1 MQLAEEG
8 TLPWGTCESVG
19 LAEDSVGVV
28 IDGMLTKTLS
38 AEQME
43 QITTELEAKE
53 YTAAAG
59 GGAVSATVT
68 GKMEVKNIDIKPEVI
83 DPDDA
88 EMLGDLVAA
97 AVNEALRAA
106 ANEKEEKLG
115 AISGGMSLPGIL

>member
-1 MQLAEEG
+1 MKARLPQGMGGGPQNMNAMIRQAQKMQ
-8 TLPWGTCESVG
+8 
-19 LAEDSVGVV
+19 
-28 IDGMLTKTLS
+28 
-38 AEQME
+38 EQME

-53 YTAAAG
+53 YTATAG

>member
-1 MQLAEEG
+1 MKARLPQGMGGGGAANLQQLARQ
-8 TLPWGTCESVG
+8 
-19 LAEDSVGVV
+19 AQK
-28 IDGMLTKTLS
+28 ML
-38 AEQME
+38 E

>member
-1 MQLAEEG
+1 MKARLPQGMGGGGAANLQQLARQ
-8 TLPWGTCESVG
+8 
-19 LAEDSVGVV
+19 A
-28 IDGMLTKTLS
+28 
-38 AEQME
+38 Q
-43 QITTELEAKE
+43 KE

>member
-1 MQLAEEG
+1 MKARLPQGMGGGGAANLQQLARQ
-8 TLPWGTCESVG
+8 
-19 LAEDSVGVV
+19 AQK
-28 IDGMLTKTLS
+28 MQ
-38 AEQME
+38 EQME

-88 EMLGDLVAA
+88 EKHCAQPQTRKRRSLAQSPAA
-97 AVNEALRAA
+97 
-106 ANEKEEKLG
+106 
-115 AISGGMSLPGIL
+115 

>member
-1 MQLAEEG
+1 MGGGGAANLQQLARQ
-8 TLPWGTCESVG
+8 
-19 LAEDSVGVV
+19 AQK
-28 IDGMLTKTLS
+28 MQ
-38 AEQME
+38 EQME

-88 EMLGDLVAA
+88 EMLVDLVAA
-97 AVNEALRAA
+97 AGNEALRAA

>member
-1 MQLAEEG
+1 MKARLPQGMSGGGAANLQQLARQ
-8 TLPWGTCESVG
+8 
-19 LAEDSVGVV
+19 AQK
-28 IDGMLTKTLS
+28 MQ
-38 AEQME
+38 EQME

-68 GKMEVKNIDIKPEVI
+68 
-83 DPDDA
+83 
-88 EMLGDLVAA
+88 